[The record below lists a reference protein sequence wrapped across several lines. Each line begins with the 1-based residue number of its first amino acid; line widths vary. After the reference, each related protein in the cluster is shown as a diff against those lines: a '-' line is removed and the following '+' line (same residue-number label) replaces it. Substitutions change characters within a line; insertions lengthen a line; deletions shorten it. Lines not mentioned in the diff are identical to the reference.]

1 VGVNREIGKDVQRVE
16 EDIHERTSVSSTGF
30 R

>member
-1 VGVNREIGKDVQRVE
+1 MGVNRETEKDVQGVE
-16 EDIHERTSVSSTGF
+16 GDIHERTSVSSTGF